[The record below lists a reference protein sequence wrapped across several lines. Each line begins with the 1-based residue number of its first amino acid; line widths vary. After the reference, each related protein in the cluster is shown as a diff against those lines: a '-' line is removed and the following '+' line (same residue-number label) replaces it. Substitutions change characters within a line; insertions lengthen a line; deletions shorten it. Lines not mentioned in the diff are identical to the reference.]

1 MVRTL
6 CEGYDFSCTTWKSQR
21 CSELSKSI
29 ENDWTWY
36 LKSYVGLFHVVQTLK
51 WSHSKCIQWRKG
63 IFYRFYCAARALHVE
78 ELTLIHICLSVM
90 DLTMLFHVSW
100 LGQTAYII
108 HYHGLETSNSLKYN
122 LAKIHNLAV
131 YTTRKSN
138 LSTSLLCYDPNFFTQ
153 CREMLS
159 EQNDAS
165 SISKFGV
172 EGTEEPC
179 TTF

>member
-21 CSELSKSI
+21 CSELSNSI

-51 WSHSKCIQWRKG
+51 YIIPSVYSDAKAFIIGFIVH
-63 IFYRFYCAARALHVE
+63 YME

-100 LGQTAYII
+100 LDQTAYII

-131 YTTRKSN
+131 CTTRKSN
-138 LSTSLLCYDPNFFTQ
+138 LSTFLSCYDPNFFTQ

-159 EQNDAS
+159 
-165 SISKFGV
+165 
-172 EGTEEPC
+172 
-179 TTF
+179 